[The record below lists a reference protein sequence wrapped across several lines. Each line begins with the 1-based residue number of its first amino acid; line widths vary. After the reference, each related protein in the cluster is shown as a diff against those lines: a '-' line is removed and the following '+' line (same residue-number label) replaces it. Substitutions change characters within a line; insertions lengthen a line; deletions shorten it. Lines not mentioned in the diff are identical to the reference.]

1 MYWFWTHFFYLCISI
16 LNIFDFFF
24 APSSIFNFIFLLLLL
39 LVILFYY
46 YFIFHIFL
54 YFIIII
60 LLFFLSP
67 HFLPQNPKF
76 PPPPF
81 PFSSSLPSF
90 FFFPP
95 FFFFQFWDRWSVCA
109 DDVTTIESSKLLIID
124 SIRFLI
130 FCFSILL
137 QLFKMGFS
145 VARAKGCVP
154 PSRVGCA
161 QQTTIELFL

>member
-46 YFIFHIFL
+46 YFIFLIFL

-81 PFSSSLPSF
+81 PSLLPSLLFSFSLHSSF
-90 FFFPP
+90 FNFETDEVYVQMTLQPLSPVSCLLLIQLDFWFFV
-95 FFFFQFWDRWSVCA
+95 FQFCFNCLKWA
-109 DDVTTIESSKLLIID
+109 
-124 SIRFLI
+124 FL
-130 FCFSILL
+130 
-137 QLFKMGFS
+137 
-145 VARAKGCVP
+145 
-154 PSRVGCA
+154 
-161 QQTTIELFL
+161 